1 MFYEDDTLP
10 ATLDY
15 LWGRVESIYKVA
27 KACNDRKE
35 DQNAW
40 LRVLEKVISIALKL
54 NNGWK
59 LELNSV

>member
-27 KACNDRKE
+27 KAYNDRKK

-40 LRVLEKVISIALKL
+40 LSVLEKVISIALKL
-54 NNGWK
+54 NNGQK